1 MSKIN
6 DVQKII
12 WRMKNESGKA
22 EQDLSSVLSSISNPN
37 ILMNGEF
44 KVNQRG
50 GSGEISTLGYT
61 IADRWKLE
69 AGTYERLS
77 AGIKL
82 NENSK
87 ISQWI
92 EGFDLVD
99 KPITIS
105 VKTDEKVFSE
115 TIVFS
120 VTFGTAQTTKFL
132 ITDDFYAELTYNGSY
147 VTFSLTSNTNDL
159 HIYYIKLEVGEIAT
173 KYSPKNFI
181 EELLECQRFYIKIQ
195 GGRYAGIAIK
205 KNAWVFIPLPV
216 QIYSGTA
223 KIKMTTPGNVHCLDV
238 YYPPN
243 SISWFSVKNNGID
256 MEVNVGYSFPELPH
270 VAVWEDMQ
278 LEIEAEQN

>member
-50 GSGEISTLGYT
+50 GSGEISTLGYS

-69 AGTYERLS
+69 SGTYERLS

-82 NENSK
+82 NKNSK

-92 EGFDLVD
+92 EGFDLFG
-99 KPITIS
+99 KTITIS
-105 VKTDEKVFSE
+105 VKTDEKIFAE

-120 VTFGTAQTTKFL
+120 ATSGTTQTTNFL
-132 ITDDFYAELTYNGSY
+132 INDNFYAGLTFNGSY
-147 VTFSLTSNTNDL
+147 VTFFLNSNINNL

-181 EELLECQRFYIKIQ
+181 EELLECQRYYIKIQ
-195 GGRYAGIAIK
+195 GGRYAGITIQN
-205 KNAWVFIPLPV
+205 NAWIFIPLPV
-216 QIYSGTA
+216 QIYSSTA
-223 KIKMTTPGNVHCLDV
+223 KINISSPGNVHCLDA

-256 MEVNVGYSFPELPH
+256 MEINLNYSFPELPQ

-278 LEIEAEQN
+278 IEIEAEQN